1 MHGCTGPWFPCRRDL
16 RQGDPLSPYLFLLVA
31 DVLQRLIRS
40 DDSVLHPLTPAHC
53 APSCNMH
60 ADDTLIVMKAD
71 AGSVVCQKLI
81 LDFFAEATGLKINYS
96 KRLVGTCSR

>member
-1 MHGCTGPWFPCRRDL
+1 
-16 RQGDPLSPYLFLLVA
+16 
-31 DVLQRLIRS
+31 
-40 DDSVLHPLTPAHC
+40 
-53 APSCNMH
+53 MH